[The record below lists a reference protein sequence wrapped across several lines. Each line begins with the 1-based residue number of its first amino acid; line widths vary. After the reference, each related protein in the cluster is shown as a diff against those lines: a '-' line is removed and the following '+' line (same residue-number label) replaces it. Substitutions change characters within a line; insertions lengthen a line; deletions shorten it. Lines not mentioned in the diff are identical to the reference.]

1 MSEPAVPN
9 RAAAAGPETGPPP
22 ETTAGAC
29 AEPHPARILVVDDR
43 AENRELL
50 QASLEHAAYSV
61 LAAANGHEALEA
73 VARHRPDL
81 ILLDVMMPGLDGYE
95 ICRRLKADPETAFV
109 PVIVVTALQD
119 FAHRLRGIEA
129 GADEFLTKPFR
140 HEELWTRVRALLRT
154 KRLHDQ
160 VAAQNRLLE
169 ARVAERTAALARAL
183 ADLKELDHLK
193 AEFLANVSHELRTPL
208 TPLLGY
214 LPALLR
220 EDFGPLTPL
229 QRQVLNDMAASV
241 DRLYHLIEDLL
252 RFMER
257 ETGSH
262 GAHRTT
268 VHVPALIETGAVRAL
283 AAAREKGVRVL
294 LDIPAD
300 LPPVWA
306 HVDGLSRALG
316 HVIENA
322 VKFTPPR
329 GSVTVAARRG
339 AASRD
344 AAPDV
349 SAGSA
354 ETPPTARHVRGE
366 SVTVAVRDEGIGIPH
381 DAIPRLFD
389 PFYQVDGSSTR
400 EYGGTGLG
408 LALTKRL
415 VEQHGGRIWAESAG
429 KWQGST
435 FMIVLPAAGSQG
447 FGSERGEDFCVG
459 VDGQVG
465 MGVARIGAGRRDPDG
480 PEADSLRATDVGMD
494 AVPDHDRSLRRQAEP
509 P

>member
-1 MSEPAVPN
+1 MSEPVAPD
-9 RAAAAGPETGPPP
+9 RAADVGSETGRLPGT
-22 ETTAGAC
+22 TTACGA
-29 AEPHPARILVVDDR
+29 EHRPARILVVDDH

-50 QASLEHAAYSV
+50 QASLEHAAYAV
-61 LAAANGHEALEA
+61 FTAANGHEALEA
-73 VARHRPDL
+73 VTRHRPDL

-95 ICRRLKADPETAFV
+95 VCRRLKADPETAFV

-154 KRLHDQ
+154 KHLHDQ
-160 VAAQNRLLE
+160 VAAQNSLLE
-169 ARVAERTAALARAL
+169 ARVAERTAALTRAL
-183 ADLKELDHLK
+183 ADLKELDQLK

-214 LPALLR
+214 LPALLQ

-229 QRQVLNDMAASV
+229 QRQALDGMAASV
-241 DRLYHLIEDLL
+241 ERLYHLIEDLL

-262 GAHRTT
+262 GADRTT
-268 VHVPALIETGAVRAL
+268 VHVAALIKTGAARAL
-283 AAAREKGVRVL
+283 AAAREKGVQVL

-306 HVDGLSRALG
+306 HVDGLSRAFG

-329 GSVTVAARRG
+329 GTVTVTAGRG
-339 AASRD
+339 QAGRD
-344 AAPDV
+344 PAPAAPP
-349 SAGSA
+349 A
-354 ETPPTARHVRGE
+354 EVPPTTHPAAEIVHVI
-366 SVTVAVRDEGIGIPH
+366 VRDEGIGIPR

-415 VEQHGGRIWAESAG
+415 VEQHGGRIWAESEG
-429 KWQGST
+429 KWRGST
-435 FMIVLPAAGSQG
+435 FVIVLPAAGSPA
-447 FGSERGEDFCVG
+447 D
-459 VDGQVG
+459 
-465 MGVARIGAGRRDPDG
+465 AGRG
-480 PEADSLRATDVGMD
+480 
-494 AVPDHDRSLRRQAEP
+494 
-509 P
+509 